1 MRWYQRFF
9 HRGVTEKQ
17 LDAELDFHLAQQ
29 IADYVAAGMTPE
41 EANRKAR
48 LEFGGLDQTKEEC
61 RDVGSAHFVETLF
74 QDVRYSLRQLRR
86 SPGFTV
92 IAILTLALGI
102 GANAVIFSAVN
113 SVLLRP
119 LPYPNP
125 NRLVQIWSTNP
136 HTNRWGEWVSY
147 PDFVDWRAQNKVFEG
162 LVAYRTWL
170 TNITGGDHPEA
181 LFTVLAS
188 SSLFSVLQ
196 TQPLLGRSFLPDEDK
211 PGHNHVVVL
220 SDTL

>member
-9 HRGVTEKQ
+9 HRRVTEKK
-17 LDAELDFHLAQQ
+17 LDAELRFHLEQQ
-29 IADYVAAGMTPE
+29 KADYVASGMTAE
-41 EANRKAR
+41 EASRRAS

-74 QDVRYSLRQLRR
+74 QDVRYGFRQLRR

-119 LPYPNP
+119 LPYPNA
-125 NRLVQIWSTNP
+125 NRLVQVWSTNP
-136 HTNRWGEWVSY
+136 HTNPWGEWVSY
-147 PDFVDWRAQNKVFEG
+147 PDFVDWWTQNKVFED
-162 LVAYRTWL
+162 LVTYRTTL

-181 LFTVLAS
+181 LFTV
-188 SSLFSVLQ
+188 
-196 TQPLLGRSFLPDEDK
+196 
-211 PGHNHVVVL
+211 
-220 SDTL
+220 